1 MRPQR
6 ALQRSGWGAQAS
18 ATGSHVMREH
28 CCDISVA
35 LHAFHAG
42 LAGPR
47 PGTFLSDTNAE
58 CCERRRAPVSYGS
71 NLPPPLYEGRLD
83 GTEKKKRKE

>member
-35 LHAFHAG
+35 LRAFHAG

-47 PGTFLSDTNAE
+47 PGTFLSDTNAVNAG
-58 CCERRRAPVSYGS
+58 ER
-71 NLPPPLYEGRLD
+71 LPPPLYEGRLD